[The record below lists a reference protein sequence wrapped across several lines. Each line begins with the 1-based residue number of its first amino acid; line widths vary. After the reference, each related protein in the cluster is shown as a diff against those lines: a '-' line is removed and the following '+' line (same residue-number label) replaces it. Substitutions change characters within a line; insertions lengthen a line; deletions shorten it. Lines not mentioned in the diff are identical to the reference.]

1 MAADTPSGIYSF
13 DIEKDPNGPRMPS
26 TTLPGLTE
34 ANQQFDDGSTN
45 RANQITTELDPW
57 TQEAS
62 AAQLSAA
69 ITQAQTPPVPTP
81 EAAAQVPQP
90 AAPAPLTDDE
100 RARLLQKLGDQ
111 GNVIGDLRKLVATL
125 VEKVAQPAPQMQ
137 QPLQNAV
144 FNLFRNR
151 EPGDYPTAQE
161 INMAILDAGREMY
174 AAFNQRLE
182 EVSVQG
188 QLSQSGA
195 TPEELAMIRLE
206 YPSIASLP
214 ATERQAVIAA
224 VLKSKRAESNQS
236 QAAFV
241 QQATQTAQAGVR
253 QQVYVPQPQPT
264 TSIPQAGAVI
274 DVDAFGN
281 IRDSNKMAAQ
291 LRALG
296 VQRVNDI
303 GRRG

>member
-1 MAADTPSGIYSF
+1 MATDTPPGIYSF
-13 DIEKDPNGPRMPS
+13 DIEKDPSGPLMPS

-45 RANQITTELDPW
+45 RANQITTEVDPW

-69 ITQAQTPPVPTP
+69 ITQAQQPMPATDPAP
-81 EAAAQVPQP
+81 QVPQP
-90 AAPAPLTDDE
+90 VAAPVDE
-100 RARLLQKLGDQ
+100 QAKLKKIIGDQ
-111 GNVIGDLRKLVATL
+111 GNTIGELRKLVGTL
-125 VEKVAQPAPQMQ
+125 VERVTAAPAAQPAP
-137 QPLQNAV
+137 PANL
-144 FNLFRNR
+144 NLFRGR
-151 EPGDYPTAQE
+151 EPNDYPTAAE
-161 INMAILDAGREMY
+161 IQQALLAAGGELYQAI
-174 AAFNQRLE
+174 NQRLE
-182 EVSVQG
+182 EMSVQG
-188 QLSQSGA
+188 QLTQAGA

-206 YPSIASLP
+206 YPSIAALP

-224 VLKSKRAESNQS
+224 VLKAKRAESNQS

-264 TSIPQAGAVI
+264 SSIPQAGAVI

-281 IRDSNKMAAQ
+281 IKDSNKMAAQ